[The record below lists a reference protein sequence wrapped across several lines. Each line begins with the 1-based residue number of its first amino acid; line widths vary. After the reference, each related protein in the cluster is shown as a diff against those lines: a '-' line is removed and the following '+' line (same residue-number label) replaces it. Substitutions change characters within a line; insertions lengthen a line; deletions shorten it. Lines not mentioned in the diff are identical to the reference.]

1 MKHNLGKAVLNY
13 GVESVA
19 ALLAVLFVILVFL
32 QVIFRYLLKSP
43 LHWSE
48 ELIVLFF
55 QWTIFLGAALSV
67 KHDMHFRLDFLTRHL
82 TGRSRYYTEILSS
95 LIMIA
100 VAATMLIKGVA
111 MVWLTRN
118 ATFATIKMSRGISY
132 MTIPIS
138 GMLMILYLIPTL
150 KKQIMERG
158 KE

>member
-1 MKHNLGKAVLNY
+1 MGKAVLTH

-19 ALLAVLFVILVFL
+19 ALLAVLFVILVFM

-43 LHWSE
+43 IHWSE

-55 QWTIFLGAALSV
+55 QWTIFLGAAVSV

-82 TGRSRYYTEILSS
+82 TASTRSYTEILAS

-100 VAATMLIKGVA
+100 VAVTMVVKGMA

-118 ATFATIKMSRGISY
+118 ATFATIKMPRGVSY
-132 MTIPIS
+132 VTIPIS
-138 GMLMILYLIPTL
+138 GMLMIIYLTPAL
-150 KKQIMERG
+150 MNQIRQRG
-158 KE
+158 KA